1 MFELFSLAFV
11 GYDNC
16 LVLGI
21 YASPQYAIMT
31 SEINNLIKR
40 AWDSMAMQKRETAF
54 YAFLASFNFSSIMNR
69 FFFQLRKWTA
79 GQMSVIHQSET
90 FFSSHAWN
98 YLAIAVR
105 LFPVNIKHLNI
116 H

>member
-40 AWDSMAMQKRETAF
+40 A
-54 YAFLASFNFSSIMNR
+54 
-69 FFFQLRKWTA
+69 
-79 GQMSVIHQSET
+79 
-90 FFSSHAWN
+90 
-98 YLAIAVR
+98 
-105 LFPVNIKHLNI
+105 
-116 H
+116 